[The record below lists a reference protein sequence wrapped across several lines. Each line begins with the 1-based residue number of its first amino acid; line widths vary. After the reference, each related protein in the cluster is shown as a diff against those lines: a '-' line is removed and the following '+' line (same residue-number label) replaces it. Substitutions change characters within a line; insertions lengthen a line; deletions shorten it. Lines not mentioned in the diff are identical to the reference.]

1 MYVLGLI
8 GTMAVMLI
16 PIVIWNWQWVKNSGF
31 LEPFMM
37 VSIFMVVF
45 TFAILSIIDS
55 KMVLQFLRFPTTA
68 FFRGGITG
76 LGISILILGLVW
88 NTDENNEKKN

>member
-37 VSIFMVVF
+37 VMMVSICFC
-45 TFAILSIIDS
+45 
-55 KMVLQFLRFPTTA
+55 
-68 FFRGGITG
+68 
-76 LGISILILGLVW
+76 
-88 NTDENNEKKN
+88 NTVYY